1 MLRQYKARPLAGGR
15 RFVASPPVI
24 PAGWLPPFCM
34 SNDRLDGGANCG
46 VTRSYKPWEIAAMA
60 FRRALNRPSVEF
72 SSFSAR
78 RDAMSES
85 LDQSQAADRI
95 TPKPA
100 DSPLSEAPPPGP
112 DAHTRDAAAT
122 GPVVPP
128 VPSTG
133 AQFLTVFPPIMLP
146 MFLAVADQTI
156 VATALPAIAS
166 SLGDIERASWVVVS
180 YLIANTIAAPVYGR
194 LGDTFGRRLMM
205 FVALGI
211 FVAGSVLCALAPSI
225 LMLTAFRVV
234 QGFGGG
240 GLMTLSQALIGE
252 AIPPRE
258 RGRYQGYLAG
268 IAVSSNTFGPV
279 AGGYLT
285 QAFGWQSIFL
295 INIPLGLLAVFFVFR
310 IPPRQGDRR
319 RTMFDAPGLV
329 LFIFFVGPVIVALEQ
344 VQRMEVSTLPLA
356 LGLLVFGLVSL
367 GLLTWQ
373 ERITTSPLI
382 PPRLFRQPSIWRA
395 DAMAAC
401 HGAAL
406 VSLITF
412 LPIYLRAV
420 RGASPA
426 ETGLILL
433 PLTAGIGI
441 GSMFTGQMV
450 TRTGRTAVFPTYGLM
465 AATIGLVAIAFL
477 APLMSPTQL
486 AWSFCVIALFMGTV
500 MGVVQVTVQAVSGPR
515 LLGTG
520 AAMVQFS
527 RSVGAAVGTASVAAI
542 LFSILSAT
550 DRSTASLFGSII
562 EQGPDV
568 LATLAPAR
576 QAAVHAQI
584 GEAFRAAF
592 LTVAAFTGMG
602 TVLAWTLPLRRL

>member
-1 MLRQYKARPLAGGR
+1 M
-15 RFVASPPVI
+15 
-24 PAGWLPPFCM
+24 
-34 SNDRLDGGANCG
+34 N
-46 VTRSYKPWEIAAMA
+46 
-60 FRRALNRPSVEF
+60 
-72 SSFSAR
+72 
-78 RDAMSES
+78 ES
-85 LDQSQAADRI
+85 LDQAQAADRVA
-95 TPKPA
+95 PKP
-100 DSPLSEAPPPGP
+100 DSPAPEAAGTGL
-112 DAHTRDAAAT
+112 DAHASDAAVMAPAV
-122 GPVVPP
+122 PV
-128 VPSTG
+128 SSAG
-133 AQFLTVFPPIMLP
+133 SQFLRVFPPIMLP

-166 SLGDIERASWVVVS
+166 SLGDIERVSWVVVS

-194 LGDTFGRRLMM
+194 LGDTFGRRHMM

-295 INIPLGLLAVFFVFR
+295 VNIPLGLLAVFFVFR

-329 LFIFFVGPVIVALEQ
+329 LFIFFVGPVILALEQ
-344 VQRMEVSTLPLA
+344 LQRMEVSALPLA
-356 LGLLVFGLVSL
+356 LGLLAFGLISL
-367 GLLTWQ
+367 GLLSWQ

-420 RGASPA
+420 LGASPA
-426 ETGLILL
+426 ETGLVLL

-441 GSMFTGQMV
+441 GSLITGQLV
-450 TRTGRTAVFPTYGLM
+450 TRTGWTAVFPSY
-465 AATIGLVAIAFL
+465 GLVAATVGLLIMAFWTPHLSTATLPWIWCLIA
-477 APLMSPTQL
+477 T
-486 AWSFCVIALFMGTV
+486 CMGSV
-500 MGVVQVTVQAVSGPR
+500 MGVVQLTVQAVAGPR
-515 LLGTG
+515 RLGTG

-527 RSVGAAVGTASVAAI
+527 RSVGAAFGTALVAAI
-542 LFSILSAT
+542 LFAILAAG
-550 DRSTASLFGSII
+550 DRETANLFGTII
-562 EQGPDV
+562 EQGPDAI
-568 LATLAPAR
+568 ATLAPAR
-576 QAAVHAQI
+576 QAVVQAEIAD
-584 GEAFRAAF
+584 AFRTAF
-592 LTVAAFTGMG
+592 ITIA
-602 TVLAWTLPLRRL
+602 

>member
-1 MLRQYKARPLAGGR
+1 VTAA
-15 RFVASPPVI
+15 
-24 PAGWLPPFCM
+24 PAG
-34 SNDRLDGGANCG
+34 
-46 VTRSYKPWEIAAMA
+46 
-60 FRRALNRPSVEF
+60 
-72 SSFSAR
+72 
-78 RDAMSES
+78 
-85 LDQSQAADRI
+85 
-95 TPKPA
+95 
-100 DSPLSEAPPPGP
+100 
-112 DAHTRDAAAT
+112 AAAA
-122 GPVVPP
+122 PVV
-128 VPSTG
+128 SAG
-133 AQFLTVFPPIMLP
+133 AQFLRVFPPIMLP

-166 SLGDIERASWVVVS
+166 SLGEIERASWVVVS

-205 FVALGI
+205 FTALGI
-211 FVAGSVLCALAPSI
+211 FMAGSVLCALAPTI
-225 LMLTAFRVV
+225 EWLTAFRVL

-295 INIPLGLLAVFFVFR
+295 INIPLGLLAFAFVSR

-319 RTMFDAPGLV
+319 RTTFDAPGLV
-329 LFIFFVGPVIVALEQ
+329 LFIFFVGPVILALEQ
-344 VQRMEVSTLPLA
+344 VQRMQISAMPIA
-356 LGLLVFGLVSL
+356 FGLLGFGLVSL
-367 GLLTWQ
+367 GLLVWQ
-373 ERITTSPLI
+373 ERLTASPLI
-382 PPRLFRQPSIWRA
+382 PPLLFRQASIWRS

-420 RGASPA
+420 RGASPGQ
-426 ETGLILL
+426 TGLILL

-441 GSMFTGQMV
+441 GSMITGQMV
-450 TRTGRTAVFPTYGLM
+450 TRTGLTAVFPTYGLM
-465 AATIGLVAIAFL
+465 ASTAGLLVLAFALPHLTTTQMALSFCAIA
-477 APLMSPTQL
+477 T
-486 AWSFCVIALFMGTV
+486 CMGTV

-527 RSVGAAVGTASVAAI
+527 RSVGAAFGTATVAAM
-542 LFSILSAT
+542 LFSILTAT
-550 DRSTASLFGSII
+550 DRDTANLFGAII
-562 EQGPDV
+562 ERGPDV

-576 QAAVHAQI
+576 QAIVEGQI
-584 GEAFRAAF
+584 ADAFRAAF
-592 LTVAAFTGMG
+592 LTIAVFTGVG
-602 TVLAWTLPLRRL
+602 TVLAWSMPLRRL

>member
-1 MLRQYKARPLAGGR
+1 
-15 RFVASPPVI
+15 
-24 PAGWLPPFCM
+24 
-34 SNDRLDGGANCG
+34 
-46 VTRSYKPWEIAAMA
+46 
-60 FRRALNRPSVEF
+60 
-72 SSFSAR
+72 
-78 RDAMSES
+78 
-85 LDQSQAADRI
+85 
-95 TPKPA
+95 
-100 DSPLSEAPPPGP
+100 
-112 DAHTRDAAAT
+112 
-122 GPVVPP
+122 
-128 VPSTG
+128 
-133 AQFLTVFPPIMLP
+133 MLP

-166 SLGDIERASWVVVS
+166 NLGQIERASWVVVS

-211 FVAGSVLCALAPSI
+211 FMLGSVLCAVAPNI
-225 LMLTAFRVV
+225 DALTAFRVL

-285 QAFGWQSIFL
+285 QAFGWRSIFL
-295 INIPLGLLAVFFVFR
+295 INIPLGLIAVLFVFR

-319 RTMFDAPGLV
+319 RTTFDAPGLL
-329 LFIFFVGPVIVALEQ
+329 LFTLFVGPVILALEQ
-344 VQRMEVSTLPLA
+344 VQRMELSSLPLA
-356 LGLLVFGLVSL
+356 LGLVSFGLVAL
-367 GLLTWQ
+367 GLLIWQ
-373 ERITTSPLI
+373 ERLTAAPLI
-382 PPRLFRQPSIWRA
+382 PPRLFRQASIWRS

-420 RGASPA
+420 RGATPG
-426 ETGLILL
+426 ETGLVLL

-441 GSMFTGQMV
+441 GSMITGQLV
-450 TRTGRTAVFPTYGLM
+450 TRTGNTAVFPTYGLL
-465 AATIGLVAIAFL
+465 AATLGLLFL
-477 APLMSPTQL
+477 AFWIPHLNAGNL
-486 AWSFCVIALFMGTV
+486 AWVFFTIALFMGTV
-500 MGVVQVTVQAVSGPR
+500 MGVVQVTVQTVSGPR

-527 RSVGAAVGTASVAAI
+527 RSVGAAFGTATVAAI
-542 LFSILSAT
+542 LFSILAAT
-550 DRSTASLFGSII
+550 DRETANLFGTII
-562 EQGPDV
+562 EQGPEAIAALD
-568 LATLAPAR
+568 PAR
-576 QAAVHAQI
+576 QAIVHAQI
-584 GEAFRAAF
+584 GDAFRAAF
-592 LTVAAFTGMG
+592 LTISAFTGVG
-602 TVLAWTLPLRRL
+602 FLLAWSLPLRRV

>member
-1 MLRQYKARPLAGGR
+1 M
-15 RFVASPPVI
+15 
-24 PAGWLPPFCM
+24 
-34 SNDRLDGGANCG
+34 N
-46 VTRSYKPWEIAAMA
+46 
-60 FRRALNRPSVEF
+60 
-72 SSFSAR
+72 
-78 RDAMSES
+78 ES
-85 LDQSQAADRI
+85 LDPSQSADRVA
-95 TPKPA
+95 PKAA
-100 DSPLSEAPPPGP
+100 DSPLAGAAGT
-112 DAHTRDAAAT
+112 AHDAAGHDTAAT
-122 GPVVPP
+122 AQLAPVAPAA
-128 VPSTG
+128 S

-146 MFLAVADQTI
+146 MFLAVADQTT

-166 SLGDIERASWVVVS
+166 NLGGIERVSWVVVS
-180 YLIANTIAAPVYGR
+180 YLIATTIAAPVYGR
-194 LGDTFGRRLMM
+194 LGDTFGRRHMM

-211 FVAGSVLCALAPSI
+211 FMTGSGLCALAPSI
-225 LMLTAFRVV
+225 DALTAFRVLE
-234 QGFGGG
+234 GLGGG

-268 IAVSSNTFGPV
+268 VAVSSNTFGPV

-285 QAFGWQSIFL
+285 QTFGWQSIFL
-295 INIPLGLLAVFFVFR
+295 LNIPLGLLAALLVFR

-319 RTMFDAPGLV
+319 RTTFDSPGLI
-329 LFIFFVGPVIVALEQ
+329 LFILFVGPVILALEQ
-344 VQRMEVSTLPLA
+344 VQRMELSTLPIA
-356 LGLLVFGLVSL
+356 LGLLAFGLVAL

-420 RGASPA
+420 LGASPA
-426 ETGLILL
+426 ETGLVLL

-441 GSMFTGQMV
+441 GSIFTGQMV
-450 TRTGRTAVFPTYGLM
+450 TRTGCTAVFPTYGLL
-465 AATIGLVAIAFL
+465 AATVGLVMIAFW
-477 APLMSPTQL
+477 APYLSPTQL
-486 AWSFCVIALFMGTV
+486 AWSFCIIALFMGTV

-527 RSVGAAVGTASVAAI
+527 RSVGAAFGTASVAAI

-562 EQGPDV
+562 EQGPEV
-568 LATLAPAR
+568 IASLAPAR

-592 LTVAAFTGMG
+592 LAIAAFTGIG
-602 TVLAWTLPLRRL
+602 TLMAWSLPLRRL